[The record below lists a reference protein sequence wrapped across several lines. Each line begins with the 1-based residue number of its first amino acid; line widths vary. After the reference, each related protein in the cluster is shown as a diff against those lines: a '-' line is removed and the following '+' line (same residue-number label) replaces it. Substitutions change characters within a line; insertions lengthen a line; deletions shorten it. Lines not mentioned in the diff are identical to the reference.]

1 MSSLP
6 KRDPLNDSLLAPEN
20 AALVLIDY
28 QPPQFNTIR
37 SMDSGLLAAN
47 VVALAKIAKL
57 YKLPIVLS
65 TVNVKTGINP
75 DTIPELKNVLSDVV
89 SVDRTSINAWED
101 AEFVAAVKAT
111 GRKKLIMGALW
122 TEVCLAFPATDALRE
137 GFEVFPVVDCV
148 AGTSHAAHKAGLQR
162 VAQAG
167 GQPVSWISVL
177 CEMQRDWARTET
189 ANGMVKLA
197 TEQGGA
203 WATELALK
211 QFEWDKR
218 QAAASK

>member
-1 MSSLP
+1 MASLP

-37 SMDSGLLAAN
+37 SMDSGVLAAN
-47 VVALAKIAKL
+47 VVALAKLAKL
-57 YKLPIVLS
+57 YKLPVVLS

-75 DTIPELKNVLSDVV
+75 DTIPELKSVLSDAP
-89 SVDRTSINAWED
+89 SIDRTSINAWED

-122 TEVCLAFPATDALRE
+122 TEVCLAFPALDALRE
-137 GFEVFPVVDCV
+137 GFEVFPVVDAV

-162 VAQAG
+162 VYQAG
-167 GQPVSWISVL
+167 GQPVSWIGVL

-189 ANGMVKLA
+189 AAGMVKLA
-197 TEQGGA
+197 TEQGGS
-203 WATELALK
+203 WGTELALK
-211 QFEWDKR
+211 QFELKSQ
-218 QAAASK
+218 QATAK